1 MMNKHMKICA
11 ISNVIR
17 ELQNKMVMRYHKIP
31 IRMAKIQTT
40 DKHKS
45 WQGPRAL
52 LVEMQNDTL
61 PKTVWQFLTKQNILL
76 PYNPPIMLTGIF
88 PNE

>member
-45 WQGPRAL
+45 
-52 LVEMQNDTL
+52 
-61 PKTVWQFLTKQNILL
+61 
-76 PYNPPIMLTGIF
+76 
-88 PNE
+88 